1 MKTVIK
7 AMTRTKE
14 MTVMVP
20 MKMSSCL
27 IWSSEMTCC
36 CCSATSSLLANKEL
50 LRGPASMAP
59 ERLWLFNGFEK
70 PRNVNSAAED
80 AASLAARPVLTC
92 CAANL
97 GRAGPAGGAA
107 MIKL

>member
-1 MKTVIK
+1 
-7 AMTRTKE
+7 
-14 MTVMVP
+14 
-20 MKMSSCL
+20 
-27 IWSSEMTCC
+27 
-36 CCSATSSLLANKEL
+36 
-50 LRGPASMAP
+50 MAP